1 MQRFYNIEDIRYHSE
16 KVLKSRKLQD
26 KDAFTL
32 VDSML
37 SSDINGV
44 PSHGI
49 RMLLPYIKKI
59 DNNEFSIESIII
71 KKSFPSFSIID
82 AQNTIGAISA
92 SFAVE
97 LAIKQAKKFG
107 IHTVFSYNSN
117 TFGAGMYYVEKIAN
131 SGMIGFICSN
141 TPPTMAAYNGL
152 EAMLG
157 TNPLSFSMPTKSHGN
172 VIIDM
177 ATSIVAKSKFAIAK
191 AKGEKLKEGWA
202 VDKYGNPTTDPD
214 EGIQGFVL
222 PMAGFKGYGIA
233 MMIDIVS
240 GLLSG
245 AGYLNNVRKF
255 YSQDGSCMNVG
266 HMIIAFNP
274 ELIYDGD
281 FLSEADVYI
290 EKLRNSRAIENSNI
304 IIPGDDR
311 KEYRERVLKHGIPL
325 TDNVVVELEKLFE
338 KKLILST

>member
-97 LAIKQAKKFG
+97 LAIKQAKKLLME
-107 IHTVFSYNSN
+107 NL
-117 TFGAGMYYVEKIAN
+117 M
-131 SGMIGFICSN
+131 
-141 TPPTMAAYNGL
+141 
-152 EAMLG
+152 
-157 TNPLSFSMPTKSHGN
+157 
-172 VIIDM
+172 
-177 ATSIVAKSKFAIAK
+177 
-191 AKGEKLKEGWA
+191 KG
-202 VDKYGNPTTDPD
+202 
-214 EGIQGFVL
+214 
-222 PMAGFKGYGIA
+222 
-233 MMIDIVS
+233 
-240 GLLSG
+240 
-245 AGYLNNVRKF
+245 
-255 YSQDGSCMNVG
+255 
-266 HMIIAFNP
+266 
-274 ELIYDGD
+274 
-281 FLSEADVYI
+281 
-290 EKLRNSRAIENSNI
+290 
-304 IIPGDDR
+304 
-311 KEYRERVLKHGIPL
+311 
-325 TDNVVVELEKLFE
+325 
-338 KKLILST
+338 